1 MKAKKNL
8 KLNNFLIQEFDKNPT
23 QFCHFFETFQKENP
37 HQSFYDLDLLFLHA
51 FSKKKISYLY
61 ELPFEMHSKSFF
73 PYGVFHDCLG
83 QNISYFKDS
92 ILILQELLQH
102 HILKKQ
108 HIIYS
113 LEKTPQEI
121 AYSLWFLRNQESF
134 LPILQSFYLNQ
145 KPQNPIKFLFKNISP
160 LLNAHDVFQNLSYQ
174 EKIKKNI
181 LYIYEQIKILNP
193 HQIKKIEEIQHP
205 LLLKILLEQKLI
217 IQPTIF
223 KQKV

>member
-1 MKAKKNL
+1 MKSKKNL
-8 KLNNFLIQEFDKNPT
+8 KLNNFLIQEFNRNPN
-23 QFCHFFETFQKENP
+23 QFCAFFETFQKENL

-51 FSKKKISYLY
+51 FSKNQTHYLY

-73 PYGVFHDCLG
+73 PYGVFHDGLSH
-83 QNISYFKDS
+83 NISFLNDS

-108 HIIYS
+108 HIISS
-113 LEKTPQEI
+113 LEKIPQEI
-121 AYSLWFLRNQESF
+121 SYSLWFSRNTKSF
-134 LPILQSFYLNQ
+134 LPTLQSFYLNQ
-145 KPQNPIKFLFKNISP
+145 KPQNPTKFLFKNISP
-160 LLNAHDVFQNLSYQ
+160 LLNAHDFFQNISYQ
-174 EKIKKNI
+174 EKIEKNI

-217 IQPTIF
+217 IQSTIL